1 MSPERIREYLH
12 RQPFVPFTIY
22 TGDGSTVRVR
32 SPEFA
37 VLEPRGRTLTVT
49 TGEQVRGFS
58 EIQVVDVF
66 LITKLGLLEAPSL
79 LRGLVDEPQSVE

>member
-22 TGDGSTVRVR
+22 TGDGHTVRIR

-37 VLEPRGRTLTVT
+37 VLEPRGRTLTIT
-49 TGEQVRGFS
+49 TGEETNGFS
-58 EIQVVDVF
+58 EIQVLDVF
-66 LITKLGLLEAPSL
+66 LITKLSLLEAPRPL
-79 LRGLVDEPQSVE
+79 IE